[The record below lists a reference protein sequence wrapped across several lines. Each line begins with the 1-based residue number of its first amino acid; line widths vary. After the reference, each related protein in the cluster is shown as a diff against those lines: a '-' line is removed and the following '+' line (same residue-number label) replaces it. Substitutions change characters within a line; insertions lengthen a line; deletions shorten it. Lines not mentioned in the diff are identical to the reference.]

1 MISSRLLLVPVLLGS
16 LALAGCSTVE
26 LDSSGETSAVYQ
38 LNEFKMVLNTTAP
51 KAFAAT
57 QKAFREM
64 DLFETKS
71 NLQTYSGELNAR
83 SRNDERVYVTI
94 QEVNSRQTMLKIRW
108 TATGDRKN
116 SKTLYDLIE
125 KNLR

>member
-38 LNEFKMVLNTTAP
+38 LNEFKMVLNTTAS
-51 KAFAAT
+51 KAFGAT

-116 SKTLYDLIE
+116 SKALYDLIE